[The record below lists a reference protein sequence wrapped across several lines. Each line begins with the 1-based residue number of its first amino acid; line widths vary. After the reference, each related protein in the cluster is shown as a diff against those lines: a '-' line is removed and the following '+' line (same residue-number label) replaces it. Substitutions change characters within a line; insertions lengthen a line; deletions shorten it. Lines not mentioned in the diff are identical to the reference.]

1 LAIDLNRPLGTAA
14 GGAANTSI
22 VDFSARPLNVLM
34 DDGSTVSITHPS
46 SSGALLRVGADA
58 TIGVADFFFV
68 NGSFGVQSATRSL
81 NLSDGTTVDADVL
94 TIGGQNASAFAG
106 VNGGTANAA
115 GLSLSGVNFGFAAA
129 TDRLDGQRRW
139 KTLQATAGTVA
150 VVGIPDVTIEGTN
163 LGISINRA
171 DANGVVANY
180 KNAPLSVPL
189 SA

>member
-1 LAIDLNRPLGTAA
+1 
-14 GGAANTSI
+14 
-22 VDFSARPLNVLM
+22 M
-34 DDGSTVSITHPS
+34 
-46 SSGALLRVGADA
+46 
-58 TIGVADFFFV
+58 
-68 NGSFGVQSATRSL
+68 
-81 NLSDGTTVDADVL
+81 SDGTTVDADVL

-171 DANGVVANY
+171 DANGVVY
-180 KNAPLSVPL
+180 SKIPKLSFPVDKEGRSLLVQDVTYYSKAALYDPFK
-189 SA
+189 AWRDGGP

>member
-1 LAIDLNRPLGTAA
+1 
-14 GGAANTSI
+14 
-22 VDFSARPLNVLM
+22 
-34 DDGSTVSITHPS
+34 
-46 SSGALLRVGADA
+46 
-58 TIGVADFFFV
+58 
-68 NGSFGVQSATRSL
+68 
-81 NLSDGTTVDADVL
+81 
-94 TIGGQNASAFAG
+94 AFAG

-189 SA
+189 SAGQSYSVNLDGSAGALLQASGTLTVSVSDFFRVTGSFALRRSAAS